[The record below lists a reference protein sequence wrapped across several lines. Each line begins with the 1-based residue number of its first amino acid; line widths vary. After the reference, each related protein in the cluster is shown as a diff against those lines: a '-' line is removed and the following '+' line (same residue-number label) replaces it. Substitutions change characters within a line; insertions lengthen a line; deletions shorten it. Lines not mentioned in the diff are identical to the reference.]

1 MPVAGFGGIS
11 NRGGKKPVIA
21 AVDGICFGGG
31 MEMALNC
38 DLVIASAKSTFAL
51 PEVGVG
57 VVALAGALP
66 RLARDVGRHRAME
79 MALSGRRYSA
89 EEMRAWGL
97 VNEVVVASESPDTKT
112 TGNGEHYSPVVDAAL
127 KWADRIA
134 ANSPDAV
141 IVSREGVKLGFEGV
155 SPEVAT
161 DILTKGW
168 FARIEGA
175 ENMVEG
181 VRSFVERRKPVWKDS
196 KL

>member
-1 MPVAGFGGIS
+1 
-11 NRGGKKPVIA
+11 
-21 AVDGICFGGG
+21 
-31 MEMALNC
+31 
-38 DLVIASAKSTFAL
+38 
-51 PEVGVG
+51 
-57 VVALAGALP
+57 
-66 RLARDVGRHRAME
+66 ME

-97 VNEVVVASESPDTKT
+97 VNEVVGK
-112 TGNGEHYSPVVDAAL
+112 GEEGKKRSADEVGSWKEGGRVGEQDCYSPVVNAAL

-161 DILTKGW
+161 DIIIKGW
-168 FARIEGA
+168 WARIEGA